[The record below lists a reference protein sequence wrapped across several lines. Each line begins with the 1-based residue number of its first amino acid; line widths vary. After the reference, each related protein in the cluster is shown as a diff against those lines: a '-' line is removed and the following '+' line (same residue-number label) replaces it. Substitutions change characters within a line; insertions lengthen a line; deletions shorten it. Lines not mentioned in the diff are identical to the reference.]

1 MAVKYAAR
9 VLLWGLFL
17 AVAFGGPAAWAVSRT
32 PPPALRP
39 HLVDPSA
46 APAIARLLSQLH
58 LRYDPGLTAEERDRD
73 FLAKLRY
80 ARDRLE
86 LGRLVELRHQS
97 LALMNAHGPREP
109 SWEYLRRRT
118 WPQGGRVGVT
128 LSVPVW
134 VPSQARRVPTYVGF
148 EKRWETVAQTLPRPS
163 GFVWFAPQMADINH
177 KARYRA
183 EQIHFEINSRF
194 APLAALLLEYI
205 FREGWYEP
213 AKRVPLLVVRGGEDT
228 YAAPAYGG
236 PVTAQVLSFPDEE
249 GISLAAQVVTVS
261 LPHMAALYHGRHA
274 PSSNHRLGLALDLN
288 DFNYPGVLDGPPN
301 PISRALRQFDRDAMH
316 RLDAR
321 HLPGWVY
328 RAAKWVGLRLPQEW
342 TYYGYHTDWAHLD
355 VGTKQ

>member
-1 MAVKYAAR
+1 
-9 VLLWGLFL
+9 
-17 AVAFGGPAAWAVSRT
+17 
-32 PPPALRP
+32 LRP
-39 HLVDPSA
+39 YLVDPTA
-46 APAIARLLSQLH
+46 APAVARLLPQLH
-58 LRYDPGLTAEERDRD
+58 LRYDPGLTPGERNRE

-80 ARDRLE
+80 AKDRLE
-86 LGRLVELRHQS
+86 VGRLVDLRHQS
-97 LALMNAHGPREP
+97 LHLLTAHGPREP
-109 SWEYLRRRT
+109 SWEYLRQRS
-118 WPQGGRVGVT
+118 WPQGGRVGVS

-134 VPSQARRVPTYVGF
+134 VPSQARRVPTYAGF

-163 GFVWFAPQMADINH
+163 GFVWFAPEMRDIND

-183 EQIHFEINSRF
+183 ERIHFEVNSRF

-213 AKRVPLLVVRGGEDT
+213 DRRVPLLVVRGGEDT

-249 GISLAAQVVTVS
+249 GTSLAARVVTVS
-261 LPHMAALYHGRHA
+261 LPHLAALYHGRHA

-288 DFNYPGVLDGPPN
+288 DFNYPGVTDGPPN

-321 HLPGWVY
+321 HLPAWVY

-342 TYYGYHTDWAHLD
+342 TYVGYHTDWAHLD
-355 VGTKQ
+355 VGTK

>member
-1 MAVKYAAR
+1 MAVRPAAR
-9 VLLWGLFL
+9 VLLWGVLLGMAFWRP
-17 AVAFGGPAAWAVSRT
+17 AVGAATA

-39 HLVDPSA
+39 HLVDPTA
-46 APAIARLLSQLH
+46 APAVARLLPQLH
-58 LRYDPGLTAEERDRD
+58 LRYDPGLTPGERDRE
-73 FLAKLRY
+73 FLAQLRY
-80 ARDRLE
+80 SKDRLE
-86 LGRLVELRHQS
+86 VGRLVDLRHQS
-97 LALMNAHGPREP
+97 LHLLNAHGSREP
-109 SWEYLRRRT
+109 SWEYLRRRS

-134 VPSQARRVPTYVGF
+134 VPSQARRVPTYAGF

-163 GFVWFAPQMADINH
+163 GFVWFAPEMRDIND

-183 EQIHFEINSRF
+183 ERIHFEVNSRF

-213 AKRVPLLVVRGGEDT
+213 DRRVPLLVVRGGEDT

-249 GISLAAQVVTVS
+249 GTSLAARVVTVS
-261 LPHMAALYHGRHA
+261 LPHLAALYHGRHA
-274 PSSNHRLGLALDLN
+274 QASNHRLGLALDLN
-288 DFNYPGVLDGPPN
+288 DFNYPGVMDGPPN

-321 HLPGWVY
+321 HLPAWVY

-342 TYYGYHTDWAHLD
+342 TYVGYHTDWAHLD
-355 VGTKQ
+355 VGTK